1 VRAGDGERDVDPN
14 RFKVGRGGSFRHEAA
29 YARSS
34 CRNNT
39 SPETKAD
46 HLGVRPARKIDP

>member
-1 VRAGDGERDVDPN
+1 VDPN
-14 RFKVGRGGSFRHEAA
+14 RFKVGRGGSVRHEAA